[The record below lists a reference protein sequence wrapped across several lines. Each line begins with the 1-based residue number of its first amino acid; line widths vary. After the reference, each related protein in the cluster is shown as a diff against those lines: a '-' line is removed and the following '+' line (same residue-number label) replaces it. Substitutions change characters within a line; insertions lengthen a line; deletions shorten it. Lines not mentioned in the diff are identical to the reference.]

1 MKSMD
6 DAEAKL
12 QITHQDVVADVMHIL
27 DHRFLVGVSSPLEL
41 LLVCH
46 IRSLSSS
53 DLGTG
58 VQKHFNTFRSRGFEP
73 KRLYIDPHKSLV
85 ALQTSFPGVEVDITG
100 AGDHLDK
107 VDIRI
112 RCLKEMMRS
121 IIAGLPFRLGR
132 DWLKG
137 LVTYAVSRMNLRST
151 LALNDME
158 CPRIRFTRARPEYKS
173 ELGLC
178 FGDYVEAYNP
188 RAQHNSNNVMFP
200 RTEPC
205 IALYSSTNKNGLWIL
220 YNMTTKSHVRRAQWK
235 KLPMMQI
242 VINTFNSTSGNAL
255 VSASDICGEEIQ
267 QETGLRATEM
277 QLHIPPNST
286 TEVGFTAEEAA
297 IDDVDEL
304 EDDDCSSDVPDLRH
318 YNDDSDSESGETVE
332 IEEELKEL
340 EALLE
345 DYSSDSQ
352 APKTV
357 PQVSLRRSA
366 RSTAGARRYDDAYE
380 WNLMNLSVGVAVR
393 SFGAVAAD
401 ACKAE
406 LLQLFQEKKA
416 LVPVRWDDL
425 DEGQKKKAVCSHMF
439 LKEKFEDG

>member
-112 RCLKEMMRS
+112 RFLKEMMRS

-188 RAQHNSNNVMFP
+188 R
-200 RTEPC
+200 
-205 IALYSSTNKNGLWIL
+205 
-220 YNMTTKSHVRRAQWK
+220 QWK
-235 KLPMMQI
+235 KLPMTQI
-242 VINTFNSTSGNAL
+242 VINTLNSTSGNAL

-380 WNLMNLSVGVAVR
+380 WNLMNLSMGVAVR